1 VYLLQKREEAELSL
15 ASKINNTRVVDYAI
29 DQGSKTPNRTQ
40 IKLLS
45 FLVGLLLPVTI
56 ILLKDFF
63 NNKISERQQIE
74 NGTTVGIVGEISYVK
89 SKKVLQISSKSR
101 NALSEQFRILRTNLN
116 YANNNRKP
124 KTIMVSSFI
133 SGEGKSFV
141 SLNLASSLSLT
152 GAKVI
157 ILELDLR
164 KPKLSRLLGLS
175 SGMGITN
182 YIKEAPPLFSVV
194 QEVPGAEQLNFISS
208 GPIPPNPAE
217 LLMDERMGLLMQQLA
232 TEYDYIIIDTAPLGL
247 VADALLLEKYTDMT
261 LLIIRHQ
268 FTLKVVLPYIQKLFF
283 DGKFKHLNIVVNG
296 IKNDGTY
303 GYSFGLGNNY
313 GYYLNEKRKNIFNRF
328 FSLFQRQHA

>member
-1 VYLLQKREEAELSL
+1 LPEKEREVLRLKRLATVKENLYVYLLQKREEAELSL

-217 LLMDERMGLLMQQLA
+217 LLMDERMGLLMQQRQNM
-232 TEYDYIIIDTAPLGL
+232 II
-247 VADALLLEKYTDMT
+247 LL
-261 LLIIRHQ
+261 
-268 FTLKVVLPYIQKLFF
+268 
-283 DGKFKHLNIVVNG
+283 
-296 IKNDGTY
+296 
-303 GYSFGLGNNY
+303 
-313 GYYLNEKRKNIFNRF
+313 
-328 FSLFQRQHA
+328 